1 MNHDCHKTVSVLRHG
16 VLLIGCPVCI
26 NSPVQQGD
34 SAAFYRRAQQVQYR
48 RELVQPNQPEQFVKA
63 HGVVKAREFG
73 YSEDQIRKYS

>member
-48 RELVQPNQPEQFVKA
+48 RELIQPNQPHQFVKA
-63 HGVVKAREFG
+63 HGEDKAREAG
-73 YSEDQIRKYS
+73 YSEEQIRKYG